1 MELIP
6 ALDLINGTV
15 VRLRQGRYDEVTTY
29 GEPEALARSLVEA
42 GAPRLH
48 LVDLDAAKSGSPVN
62 HGLIEAITKMVE
74 VPVQCGGGVRTM
86 ADVTRLAEQGLDR
99 IIVGTVALEDPDL
112 ARSMAERHPGKVLL
126 GLDFRLDGD
135 RLVPAGRGWITTGTA
150 TVDELLANF
159 ADFPFAGV
167 LATAIARDGTLEG
180 PDLISMT
187 RLLEITDLPVVASG
201 GVGEL
206 QDLRMLA
213 SLSHDESTLDGVV
226 VGKAILE
233 GRFAISEGVAA
244 CAFPG

>member
-6 ALDLINGTV
+6 ALDLIDGTV
-15 VRLRQGRYDEVTTY
+15 VRLRQGKYDEVTTY
-29 GEPEALARSLVEA
+29 GEPEVLARSLVDA

-74 VPVQCGGGVRTM
+74 VPVQCGGGVRTL
-86 ADVTRLAEQGLDR
+86 ADVTRLADLGLDR

-112 ARSMAERHPGKVLL
+112 ARSMAEAHPGRVLL
-126 GLDFRLDGD
+126 GLDFRLDGE
-135 RLVPAGRGWITTGTA
+135 RLVPAGRGWVTEGTA
-150 TVDELLANF
+150 TVDELLASF
-159 ADFPFAGV
+159 AGHRFAGV

-180 PDLISMT
+180 PDVVSMS
-187 RLLEITDLPVVASG
+187 RLLKITELPVVASG

-206 QDLRMLA
+206 QHLRMLA
-213 SLSHDESTLDGVV
+213 SLREGASTLDGVV

-233 GRFAISEGVAA
+233 GRFTVGEGVAA